1 MRQKGSALLPI
12 IIIIALI
19 GVVGYLVYQNI
30 QLKNGSVNPTPIVP
44 NTVANLPEPSL
55 TSDPT
60 ANWKTYYHKNLDI
73 SFKYPPDWTVQIS
86 SYIGESLDSCE
97 YIIKSQSFSGY
108 LKRAGACSDSTLKTF
123 SPGLTVSSPD
133 NVSLLQFAGPV
144 EGLGGGCPDCTQ
156 NKPTIFMV
164 NGRYYTLNTV
174 ASPPDIKFESLIG
187 PERVGIPAGSKSE
200 WNVFDVF
207 VRAIDQKTFDTEIR
221 ILESIK

>member
-1 MRQKGSALLPI
+1 VKQKGFAPI
-12 IIIIALI
+12 IILLVIVILGAFVYFAVI
-19 GVVGYLVYQNI
+19 KGYV
-30 QLKNGSVNPTPIVP
+30 SVNFSKPSTSVTPSTTP
-44 NTVANLPEPSL
+44 NPLSTTN
-55 TSDPT
+55 PT

-86 SYIGESLDSCE
+86 SYTGESLDSCE
-97 YIIKSQSFSGY
+97 FVIKSQIFSGY
-108 LKRAGACSDSTLKTF
+108 LKRPGACSDSTLKTF

-133 NVSLLQFAGPV
+133 NTSLLQFAGPV

-164 NGRYYTLNTV
+164 NGTYYTLNTV
-174 ASPPDIKFESLIG
+174 ASPPDIKYESFIG

-200 WNVFDVF
+200 WNVFDIFIKAV
-207 VRAIDQKTFDTEIR
+207 DQKAFDTEIK